1 MEHLERPL
9 YFAALGAP
17 TRFRFRDFVPE
28 ERDAVAAKLARA
40 CRPEHEDALRRYRA
54 GLRHL

>member
-1 MEHLERPL
+1 MAGTAMCSGEGGIL
-9 YFAALGAP
+9 
-17 TRFRFRDFVPE
+17 PE